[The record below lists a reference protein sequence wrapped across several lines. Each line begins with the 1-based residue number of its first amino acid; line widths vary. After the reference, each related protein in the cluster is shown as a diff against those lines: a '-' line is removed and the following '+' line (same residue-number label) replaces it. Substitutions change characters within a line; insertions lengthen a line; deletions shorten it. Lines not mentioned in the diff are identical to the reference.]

1 LARKILLAD
10 DSVTAQNMGRKIL
23 ADAGYEVITVNNGS
37 AALKKI
43 GEQRPDLIVLDVY
56 MPGYSG
62 LEVCQRL
69 KETGETSRIP
79 ILLTVGKLEPFKPE
93 EAKRVRADG
102 YIVKPFEASELLSA
116 LSKLEDRVVPRG
128 ESAKTG
134 RFARATAALDEG
146 RYDKSMAVEEDAG
159 WKNRIS
165 FPSKKKKEK
174 PVEVEVETGEIY
186 NAVNKDLRTVVDH
199 KKAEPAPSA
208 STAPGASENTK
219 EAHVNLGALAPEGL
233 PNNVT
238 PEEIAALAAAAAQ
251 IQGTV
256 ADTKPTTPAAEVS
269 ATAPTQEPSKTLSTE
284 AKTESKE
291 EVPTPGP
298 APVPEVA
305 ATAPATFA
313 EQESKEEI
321 EEKKAEPAIVSTQAD
336 AMKAIMGLET
346 QVMAAISPESGNG
359 SGTYPKTE
367 RTDEPMTMA
376 AAASADTSSA
386 AASRWTAVAV
396 ALGPDDAAV
405 SLEQEMQKAYADFA
419 AAESGHAAAVIP
431 SPETSAAVAEAPA
444 APAAN
449 TDSPVAEPASPI
461 PATPAPDVAQPLAAV
476 SEAVT
481 EAMSAAVKELEV
493 VAAKYESDQTP
504 ASEPVT
510 DKSLQAAA
518 LESPSPASSEAT
530 LTPEPKAEDKIESK
544 LEEKGEARVEEKVE
558 DKIEAKVEEPERT
571 TVPSPQDIASAVTT
585 VFAIPQ
591 FRSEP
596 VPETQVAAPHV
607 EASKEREAEP
617 VIEAAEPAA
626 KMEAADEKSSTEE
639 PSTELVPVSSASR
652 ARGVDDMAKR
662 ESETAAAWESWRR
675 IRETGSK
682 PSGEADSQ
690 EVPQDRAAMAA
701 AAGAE
706 GKPVDVTALD
716 SDPEIS
722 SLVDSV
728 LADMR
733 PKIVE
738 EIARKLG
745 KKK

>member
-116 LSKLEDRVVPRG
+116 LSKLEDRVVPRS

-134 RFARATAALDEG
+134 RFARATAALEEG
-146 RYDKSMAVEEDAG
+146 RYDKAMAVEEDSG

-165 FPSKKKKEK
+165 FPSKKKKGK
-174 PVEVEVETGEIY
+174 PVEEEVETGEIY

-199 KKAEPAPSA
+199 KTAEQAPSG
-208 STAPGASENTK
+208 STAPGASENTR

-233 PNNVT
+233 PSNVT

-256 ADTKPTTPAAEVS
+256 ADTQPATPTAEVV
-269 ATAPTQEPSKTLSTE
+269 ATAATQEPSNAPSTE
-284 AKTESKE
+284 AKTKSKE

-305 ATAPATFA
+305 ASAPAIFA
-313 EQESKEEI
+313 QQES
-321 EEKKAEPAIVSTQAD
+321 EEKKAEPAIVSTEAD

-376 AAASADTSSA
+376 AAASADTSSTA
-386 AASRWTAVAV
+386 PSRWTAVAV
-396 ALGPDDAAV
+396 ALAPDEATV

-419 AAESGHAAAVIP
+419 AAESGHAAGAVP
-431 SPETSAAVAEAPA
+431 SPETSATVAEAPA

-449 TDSPVAEPASPI
+449 TDSSVAEPASPM
-461 PATPAPDVAQPLAAV
+461 PATPEPEVAQPLVAA
-476 SEAVT
+476 SGAVT
-481 EAMSAAVKELEV
+481 EAMGAAVKELEV
-493 VAAKYESDQTP
+493 VAAKYEADQTP
-504 ASEPVT
+504 GSEPVA
-510 DKSLQAAA
+510 DNSLQAAA
-518 LESPSPASSEAT
+518 LESPSAAISEAP
-530 LTPEPKAEDKIESK
+530 LTPEAKAEDKIESK
-544 LEEKGEARVEEKVE
+544 VEEKGEAKVEEKTE
-558 DKIEAKVEEPERT
+558 DKIDAKVEEPERA

-596 VPETQVAAPHV
+596 AVAEAQVAAALV
-607 EASKEREAEP
+607 EEFKEPEAP
-617 VIEAAEPAA
+617 VVEAAEPTA
-626 KMEAADEKSSTEE
+626 KAEVAEEKSSTEE
-639 PSTELVPVSSASR
+639 PSIEQVPVSRASR
-652 ARGVDDMAKR
+652 AGGVDDMAKR
-662 ESETAAAWESWRR
+662 ESETAAAWASWRK

-682 PSGEADSQ
+682 PLGETDSP
-690 EVPQDRAAMAA
+690 ETPQDRAAMAA

>member
-1 LARKILLAD
+1 
-10 DSVTAQNMGRKIL
+10 MGRKIL

-37 AALKKI
+37 AALKKV

-134 RFARATAALDEG
+134 RLARATAALEEG
-146 RYDKSMAVEEDAG
+146 RYDKSMAVEEDSG

-174 PVEVEVETGEIY
+174 PVEEQVETGEIY

-199 KKAEPAPSA
+199 KNAEQAPSV

-219 EAHVNLGALAPEGL
+219 EASVNLGALAPEGL

-256 ADTKPTTPAAEVS
+256 ADTKPATPTAEVV
-269 ATAPTQEPSKTLSTE
+269 ATAPTQEPLKAPSTE
-284 AKTESKE
+284 TKTESKQ

-313 EQESKEEI
+313 EQESKE
-321 EEKKAEPAIVSTQAD
+321 KKAEPAIVSTEAY

-346 QVMAAISPESGNG
+346 QVVAAISPESGDG
-359 SGTYPKTE
+359 SETYPKTE

-376 AAASADTSSA
+376 AAASADTSST

-396 ALGPDDAAV
+396 ALAPDEAAV
-405 SLEQEMQKAYADFA
+405 SLEQEMQKAYANSL
-419 AAESGHAAAVIP
+419 AAESGPAAAVVP
-431 SPETSAAVAEAPA
+431 SPESSAAVAEAPA
-444 APAAN
+444 APAAH
-449 TDSPVAEPASPI
+449 TDSSVAEPASPI
-461 PATPAPDVAQPLAAV
+461 PAVAAPEVAQPLAAV

-481 EAMSAAVKELEV
+481 EAMSAAMKELEV
-493 VAAKYESDQTP
+493 VAAKYEADQTP
-504 ASEPVT
+504 GSEPVA
-510 DKSLQAAA
+510 DKSLPVAAF
-518 LESPSPASSEAT
+518 ESPSPASSEAT
-530 LTPEPKAEDKIESK
+530 LTPEPEAEDKIESK
-544 LEEKGEARVEEKVE
+544 VEEKGEAKGEEKGE
-558 DKIEAKVEEPERT
+558 DKIDAKVEEPERAK
-571 TVPSPQDIASAVTT
+571 VPSPQDIASAVTT

-596 VPETQVAAPHV
+596 AAAQVAAAALV
-607 EASKEREAEP
+607 EEPKEREAAP
-617 VIEAAEPAA
+617 VVEAAEPTA
-626 KMEAADEKSSTEE
+626 KAEVAEEKSSTEE
-639 PSTELVPVSSASR
+639 PSIEQVPVSSASR

-662 ESETAAAWESWRR
+662 ESDTAAAWATWRK

-682 PSGEADSQ
+682 PSGETDSQ
-690 EVPQDRAAMAA
+690 ETPQDRAAMAA

-706 GKPVDVTALD
+706 GKPIDVNALD